1 MEYILYDLQTTFT
14 TYLKLQSEMQNPINN
29 GLVTPAKAGVHYG
42 EPWLM
47 ACGLPSGEPLRGFRP
62 RIGVRGERSFAGMKK
77 G

>member
-1 MEYILYDLQTTFT
+1 MSLDL
-14 TYLKLQSEMQNPINN
+14 LREAENSINSS
-29 GLVTPAKAGVHYG
+29 LVTPAKAGVHRG

-47 ACGLPSGEPLRGFRP
+47 APGLPSGEPLRGFRP